1 VRVGFGVG
9 DGAVPELRVQ
19 VLLQRVIEGVRE
31 PRGGLLIGETAA
43 VQALGGRRPL
53 VRLGLRD
60 DATVVPQELHEVVVR
75 AAGTPSDKSINQWTR
90 VLLWGGG
97 GKKSLHDGLPL
108 IRRRSRI
115 AIHVVTIPSPRGERF
130 LQAEKSFR
138 GKNSKAS
145 AKPTKTRNLAIEVEP
160 REEKRKAT
168 NAKGRTS

>member
-1 VRVGFGVG
+1 
-9 DGAVPELRVQ
+9 
-19 VLLQRVIEGVRE
+19 
-31 PRGGLLIGETAA
+31 
-43 VQALGGRRPL
+43 
-53 VRLGLRD
+53 
-60 DATVVPQELHEVVVR
+60 VPQELHEVVVR

-90 VLLWGGG
+90 KQSSFVGRRR
-97 GKKSLHDGLPL
+97 KKSLHDGLPL

>member
-1 VRVGFGVG
+1 
-9 DGAVPELRVQ
+9 
-19 VLLQRVIEGVRE
+19 
-31 PRGGLLIGETAA
+31 
-43 VQALGGRRPL
+43 

-97 GKKSLHDGLPL
+97 EKKKSLHDGLPL

-130 LQAEKSFR
+130 LQAEKRFR
-138 GKNSKAS
+138 AKNSKAS
-145 AKPTKTRNLAIEVEP
+145 VNLPKQETWP
-160 REEKRKAT
+160 SK
-168 NAKGRTS
+168 